1 MGTGSQWPNP
11 APPTIP
17 PTKPPE
23 PCEEGQP
30 TAAATLSTED
40 ADLLKRDARLLV
52 EDENL
57 LGMEPPPALEKI
69 AGA

>member
-23 PCEEGQP
+23 PCEEGLP
-30 TAAATLSTED
+30 TAADLD
-40 ADLLKRDARLLV
+40 AVAEETQAAQDTA
-52 EDENL
+52 
-57 LGMEPPPALEKI
+57 
-69 AGA
+69 